1 MVVLGG
7 VHHISLNVRDA
18 AEACRFYVDVLGLT
32 EIPRP
37 DLGFPGHWLRT
48 PDDREIHLLE
58 VEDWVAPKGQHFA
71 FRVDDLDT
79 ARAELSRAGV
89 KVSDPIQVPDG
100 GRQSFLRDPA
110 GNLIELNEPRGR

>member
-1 MVVLGG
+1 MPVLRRRPRS
-7 VHHISLNVRDA
+7 HRDPSA
-18 AEACRFYVDVLGLT
+18 RSRV
-32 EIPRP
+32 
-37 DLGFPGHWLRT
+37 PGPLAPH

-79 ARAELSRAGV
+79 ARAELGRAGV